1 VNIVGLNS
9 GAIILL
15 SLRLA
20 FVFSDIFNVHN
31 RTKTAVLQEADAL
44 RTLGR
49 TTLNI
54 DPSIGI
60 PLMKATREYTEA
72 VLQKEWPEL
81 KAGRSEAIRNGNQ
94 SALQPLTVMSDL
106 VYSPDTSTKVP
117 NATSM
122 QLGLLVSRI
131 REQRLLRVDTRNFSI
146 GLRGLL
152 LAGAAMYLAFA
163 SQNPFH
169 SLDFVSNA
177 PLQEALD
184 RLQNMQLARPK

>member
-1 VNIVGLNS
+1 M
-9 GAIILL
+9 
-15 SLRLA
+15 
-20 FVFSDIFNVHN
+20 FSDIFNVHN